1 MCITA
6 KPKAERGGW
15 FGNIR
20 KWKLSDHN
28 FENEVCKPVGKIGC
42 FIRFHPR
49 TYLVNET
56 IEMLKEKKE
65 NKIQLMKE
73 VKDIQ
78 AETEAKLNKLID
90 IIEGDNDILDQNPKL
105 ADALKK
111 LSQK

>member
-1 MCITA
+1 
-6 KPKAERGGW
+6 
-15 FGNIR
+15 
-20 KWKLSDHN
+20 
-28 FENEVCKPVGKIGC
+28 
-42 FIRFHPR
+42 
-49 TYLVNET
+49 
-56 IEMLKEKKE
+56 MLKEKKE

-78 AETEAKLNKLID
+78 AETEANLNKLID